1 MQSDPLQQLKTLHLP
16 PEPSWWPPAI
26 GWWLLLLMGIIL
38 ITWVVFRIVRHF
50 QATKPIRHGKL
61 LIDKLYKEYQDGA
74 ISEERF
80 AHAANQ
86 IIKRVLVP
94 GLGKQQYAKLSGDE
108 WLKALDQISETNRF
122 TQGEG
127 AILGNKRFRP
137 DPTLDPKGLY
147 NDLQN
152 LFRRIRL

>member
-26 GWWLLLLMGIIL
+26 GWWLLILSMIIL
-38 ITWVVFRIVRHF
+38 ITWIVFKVVRHY
-50 QATKPIRHGKL
+50 QTTRPIRHGKL
-61 LIDKLYKEYQDGA
+61 LIDKLYEEYQEGH

-80 AHAANQ
+80 AHASNQ

-108 WLKALDQISETNRF
+108 WLKALDQISGTNRF

-127 AILGNKRFRP
+127 TILGNERFRP
-137 DPTLDPKGLY
+137 EPTLAPEDLY

-152 LFRRIRL
+152 LIRRIRL

>member
-26 GWWLLLLMGIIL
+26 GWWLLILSMIIL
-38 ITWVVFRIVRHF
+38 ITWIVFKVVRHY
-50 QATKPIRHGKL
+50 QTTRPIRHGKL
-61 LIDKLYKEYQDGA
+61 LIDKLYKEYQEGH

-80 AHAANQ
+80 AHASNQ

-94 GLGKQQYAKLSGDE
+94 GLGRQEYARLSGDE
-108 WLKALDQISETNRF
+108 WLKALDQISGTNRF

-127 AILGNKRFRP
+127 AILGNERFRP
-137 DPTLDPKGLY
+137 EPTLAPEDLY

-152 LFRRIRL
+152 LIRRIRL

>member
-26 GWWLLLLMGIIL
+26 GWWLLILLTIIL
-38 ITWVVFRIVRHF
+38 ITWIVFKVVRHY
-50 QATKPIRHGKL
+50 QTTRPIRHGKL
-61 LIDKLYKEYQDGA
+61 LIDKLYKEYQEGH

-80 AHAANQ
+80 AHASNQ

-94 GLGKQQYAKLSGDE
+94 GLGRQEYAKLSGDE
-108 WLKALDQISETNRF
+108 WLKALDQISGTNRF

-127 AILGNKRFRP
+127 AILGNERFRP
-137 DPTLDPKGLY
+137 EPTLAPEHLY

-152 LFRRIRL
+152 LIRRIRL